1 MSLDFR
7 TLGACYRSGELTVTA
22 LVAVVEA
29 RIAAAGADHVWIAR
43 TPHDALL
50 ARANALDALDLAAR
64 SRLPLYGIPFA
75 VKDNIDAAGFDTTA
89 GCPAFAYRPIEDA
102 PAVARLLAAGA
113 VLIGKTNLDQFATG
127 LVGVRSPYGVARNP
141 FDARF
146 IPGGSSSGSAVAV
159 ASALV
164 SFALG
169 TDTAGSGRVPASFNN
184 LVGLKPTKG
193 LIPLRGVVPACA
205 SQDCVSIF
213 ALTVD
218 DAEAVLAVA
227 GGFDPADAFSRRG
240 SQVDAIGD
248 VFRFGVPRRPEFFGD
263 RENEKLYRVAVAAL
277 KELGG
282 TAVEF
287 DDAPFLETAKLL
299 YEGPWVAERMA
310 ALERIFRTDPEAIL
324 PVTRGIIAN
333 ADKFSAVDAFK
344 AQYRLGE
351 LRRATEPL
359 WRDIDAMVL
368 PTAPTIYT
376 VEQVN
381 ADPVALN
388 SRLGHYTNFVNLL
401 DLAALA
407 VPAGFRPDGL
417 PFGITLI
424 GPAWHDA
431 ALASLGQRFTHAL
444 DLPLGATNHRLPP
457 ERKHAETSG
466 AVVVAVFGA
475 HLSGMPLNRQ
485 LTDSGA
491 RLIAA
496 SSTAPKYRLYEIAGP
511 MARPGLVRVA
521 NGDGRSI
528 ETELWSLSRP
538 ALGELVAATEVPLCI
553 GNVELSD
560 GTWVK
565 GFLCEAEAVTSARDI
580 SEFGGW
586 RRFLA
591 ANG

>member
-1 MSLDFR
+1 MA
-7 TLGACYRSGELTVTA
+7 TLGARYRGNELTVTA
-22 LVAVVEA
+22 LVAAVEA
-29 RIAAAGADHVWIAR
+29 RITTAGDDHVWIAR

-50 ARANALDALDLAAR
+50 TRTKALDALDPAAR
-64 SRLPLYGIPFA
+64 SRFPLFGIPFA

-141 FDARF
+141 FDAQF

-159 ASALV
+159 ASGLA

-240 SQVDAIGD
+240 SQARVIGD
-248 VFRFGVPRRPEFFGD
+248 AFRFGVPRRLEFFGD
-263 RENEKLYRVAVAAL
+263 GANERLYRDAITAL
-277 KELGG
+277 ERLGG
-282 TAVEF
+282 IPVEF
-287 DDAPFLETAKLL
+287 DDTPFLEAAKLL

-310 ALERIFRTDPEAIL
+310 AVEKIFRAHPDAIL

-359 WRDIDAMVL
+359 WHDVDAVVL

-376 VEQVN
+376 VAQVN
-381 ADPVALN
+381 VDPVALN

-407 VPAGFRPDGL
+407 APAGFRPDGL

-424 GPAWHDA
+424 APAWHDA
-431 ALASLGQRFTHAL
+431 ALASLGRRFARAL
-444 DLPLGATNHRLPP
+444 DLPLGATKHRLPP
-457 ERKHAETSG
+457 EQKRAATAE
-466 AVVVAVFGA
+466 AVAVAVFGA

-485 LTDSGA
+485 LTDNGGRLLGA
-491 RLIAA
+491 
-496 SSTAPKYRLYEIAGP
+496 SQTAPNYRLYEIPGTA
-511 MARPGLVRVA
+511 ARPGLVRVA
-521 NGDGRSI
+521 NGDGHPI
-528 ETELWSLSRP
+528 ETELWSLSRA
-538 ALGELVAATEVPLCI
+538 ALGELAAATEAPLCI
-553 GNVELSD
+553 GNVELSN

-565 GFLCEAEAVTSARDI
+565 GFLCEADAVAAARDI

-591 ANG
+591 VKG